1 MDKPKVII
9 TGASG
14 FIGKNLMQFLSD
26 HNFEVECVSLRANW
40 QLPSLDNAIAIIHLA
55 GKAHDTKNTSDAS
68 EYFKINTELTIE
80 LFDKYVNSTCRDFFY
95 FSSVKAVA
103 DEVKD
108 ILYDDV
114 IPDPKTSYGESKLQA
129 EKHILNTHLQQDKRV
144 FIVRPCMV
152 HGPGNK
158 GNLNLLYKVIKKG
171 IPYPLAAFNNK
182 RSFLSIDN
190 LNYLVLQML
199 QKINVKS
206 GVYNFADDDFVSTN
220 TLVSIIGEGIG
231 KKAVLLKIPKKLI
244 GFVARMGDFFRLPL
258 NSERLTKLTENYRV
272 SNQKIKKELGITNL
286 PVSANT
292 GLLKTIKSFNK

>member
-14 FIGKNLMQFLSD
+14 FIGKNLKQFLSD

-40 QLPSLDNAIAIIHLA
+40 QLTSLDNAIAIIHLA

-129 EKHILNTHLQQDKRV
+129 EKHILNAHSQQDKRV

-171 IPYPLAAFNNK
+171 IPYPLAAFNNE

-220 TLVSIIGEGIG
+220 TLISIIGEGIG
-231 KKAVLLKIPKKLI
+231 KKAILLKIPKKLI